1 MERVDDRANNATAV
15 KTGEHWL
22 HRLKKAGIRTGI
34 AIVAVLVLARVLP
47 VDTDIAFAHVVE
59 ARDSTVLHAYLST
72 DRQWRMFT
80 RLDEITPELRKAIVY
95 KEDKHFY
102 HHLGVNPLAVG
113 RAMVNNIFHLK
124 RTSGAS
130 TITMQVARML
140 DPKQRSYFNKCL
152 EMFCALQLEMKYSK
166 EEILQMYLNL
176 VPYGSNI
183 AGVKAASLL
192 YFNKTP
198 DHLSLAEITA
208 LSIIPNRPNSLV
220 IGKDNERIIKQRNK
234 WLQRFENDGLF
245 ASGIINDAL
254 HEPLTAYRHS
264 APCSV
269 PQFARRVKG
278 MNPTALA
285 LRTTLDNKIQQQAEG
300 IITNY
305 VNQLKLHNIN
315 NASVLIVDNKTHEV
329 LAYIGSSD
337 FGDKANFGQ
346 VDGVKALR
354 SPGSTLKPLLYGLCM
369 DKGIIAPRTM
379 IADVPIN
386 IKGYSPENY
395 DKTFNGNVTAEY
407 ALSHSLNIPA
417 VKLLEDEG
425 VTNFAN
431 VLGKA
436 GFNSISKSK
445 NKIGLSLILGGCGV
459 RLDEMTALYSSFAND
474 GQYYPLQF
482 TMADKRDSTAKS
494 KYDTL
499 AKGITIL
506 SQPANYMLTHI
517 LSELHRPDL
526 PNAYDEAQGIPRIA
540 WKTGT
545 SYGRKDA
552 WSIGYNKRYTIGV
565 WLGNFSAAGVQELSG
580 ASTATPLLFQLFNAI
595 DHNAANEW
603 VEPPNS
609 IGFRLVCKETGK
621 LPGDNCPDQVMD
633 HYIPGV
639 TTCQRCDHL
648 AQTWISAD
656 EKYSYC
662 TYCLPPNGYKTKL
675 LPNIAPELASFYKS
689 SNISFVERPQHNPAC
704 THTLQGRGPIITSLT
719 NGMTYIIENKA
730 EQKLQLS
737 CTVSN
742 DVKKVYWYINDQFY
756 AAAETNQKIFCPANT
771 PVLKISCSDDK
782 GRNTNIEVK
791 VRFM

>member
-1 MERVDDRANNATAV
+1 MDSARI
-15 KTGEHWL
+15 KK
-22 HRLKKAGIRTGI
+22 RLKKIVIRLVAGIGI
-34 AIVAVLVLARVLP
+34 LLLLARLLP
-47 VDTDIAFAHVVE
+47 VNTEIAFAHVVE
-59 ARDSTVLHAYLST
+59 ARDGTVLHAYLSK

-80 RLDEITPELRKAIVY
+80 RLDEITPELRKAIIY
-95 KEDKHFY
+95 KEDRHFY

-113 RAMVNNIFHLK
+113 RALTNNVFHLK

-152 EMFCALQLEMKYSK
+152 EMFCALQLELKYSK

-220 IGKDNERIIKQRNK
+220 IGKDNDKIIQQRNK
-234 WLQRFENDGLF
+234 WLLRFKGDALFPDGT
-245 ASGIINDAL
+245 INDAL
-254 HEPLTAYRHS
+254 HEPLNAYRHN
-264 APCSV
+264 APCAV
-269 PQFARRVKG
+269 PQFAIRVKG
-278 MNPTALA
+278 MYPTNLA
-285 LRTTLDNKIQQQAEG
+285 LRTTLDNKLQLKAEG
-300 IITNY
+300 IVTNY

-315 NASVLIVDNKTHEV
+315 NASVLIIDNKTHEV
-329 LAYIGSSD
+329 LVYIGSSD
-337 FGDKANFGQ
+337 FGDKNNFGQ

-369 DKGIIAPRTM
+369 DKGIITPRTM

-395 DKTFNGNVTAEY
+395 DKNFHGNVTAEF

-425 VTNFAN
+425 VSTFAN
-431 VLGKA
+431 AMGKA
-436 GFNSISKSK
+436 GFTSIIKNK

-459 RLDEMTALYSSFAND
+459 RLDEMTSLYSSFAND
-474 GQYYPLQF
+474 GVYFPLQ
-482 TMADKRDSTAKS
+482 
-494 KYDTL
+494 YTL
-499 AKGITIL
+499 ADSQQRHTQKDTASKGITLL

-580 ASTATPLLFQLFNAI
+580 AATATPLLFQLFNAI
-595 DHNAANEW
+595 DHKAANEW

-609 IGFRLVCKETGK
+609 IGFRLVCTETGRI
-621 LPGDNCPDQVMD
+621 PNDNCTDQVMD
-633 HYIPGV
+633 YYIPGISS
-639 TTCQRCDHL
+639 CQQCDHL
-648 AQTWISAD
+648 TQTWISAD
-656 EKYSYC
+656 ERYCYC

-675 LPNIAPELASFYKS
+675 LPNIAPELAAYYKS
-689 SNISFVERPQHNPAC
+689 MNIRFNERPPHNPAC

-719 NGMTYIIENKA
+719 NGMTYIIENRA

-737 CTVSN
+737 CSVAN
-742 DVKKVYWYINDQFY
+742 DVKKVYWYINDRFF
-756 AAAETNQKIFCPANT
+756 ATADANQKLFFSAVAAII
-771 PVLKISCSDDK
+771 KISCSDDK

-791 VRFM
+791 VKFM